1 MIDVPTEGF
10 FLSVMVLGEEL
21 LTMVLAL
28 WSFIKRDNGILCMII
43 FMKGIITN
51 GL

>member
-1 MIDVPTEGF
+1 MIDVPTENF
-10 FLSVMVLGEEL
+10 VLRIMVLGEEL
-21 LTMVLAL
+21 LTIILAL